1 MQDIQG
7 RLVVF
12 CLFLDML
19 IMQEGRLE
27 DSKKYFYQSY
37 YMYTIM
43 QDEDNVELAAKNL
56 KDFFDIEVWN

>member
-1 MQDIQG
+1 M
-7 RLVVF
+7 
-12 CLFLDML
+12 
-19 IMQEGRLE
+19 E